1 VDEQSA
7 AAGQLQITRASLAEW
22 PVIAAWAAAEGW
34 NPGPA
39 DGACFLAQDPDGFF
53 LGTVDGRPVSAVSVV
68 NYGDAFSFLGL
79 YLVDP
84 AYRGLGH
91 GFTTWLAALP
101 HAGSRTI
108 GLDGVV
114 DQQENYRRS
123 GFTLAYRNIRYL
135 GDGAFLDEHEHER
148 ERKAGAGADRPAPA
162 SFLRPATEVGLP
174 AIAEYDTRCFPA
186 ERPVFLER
194 WLTAPGHI
202 ALAAVEDGRVTGYAV
217 LRPAPEFAKIGP
229 LFADTPAVAEALF
242 DALVAAA
249 DGGPVALDV
258 PEANPAAV
266 ALAEARGLKPVFETA
281 RMYTGPVRDVAM
293 DRIFGVTTLELG

>member
-1 VDEQSA
+1 VDEQSTA
-7 AAGQLQITRASLAEW
+7 GGQLQITRAGLAEW
-22 PVIAAWAAAEGW
+22 PVIAGWAAAEGW

-53 LGTVDGRPVSAVSVV
+53 LGSVDGRPVSAVSVV

-84 AYRGLGH
+84 AFRGRGH

-114 DQQENYRRS
+114 DQQDNYRRS

-135 GDGAFLDEHEHER
+135 GPTET
-148 ERKAGAGADRPAPA
+148 DRDDVPAP
-162 SFLRPATEVGLP
+162 FLRPAADVGLS
-174 AIAEYDTRCFPA
+174 AIAEYDRQCFPA
-186 ERPVFLER
+186 ERPAFLER

-202 ALAAVEDGRVTGYAV
+202 ALAAVQDGRLTGYAV
-217 LRPAPEFAKIGP
+217 LRPAPDFAKIGP

-242 DALVAAA
+242 DALAAES
-249 DGGPVALDV
+249 DGGPVAVDV
-258 PEANPAAV
+258 PEPNAA
-266 ALAEARGLKPVFETA
+266 ALALVESRGLKPVFETA
-281 RMYTGPVRDVAM
+281 RMYTGPVQEVAVE
-293 DRIFGVTTLELG
+293 RVFGVTTLELG